1 MTLKLRHHTDSH
13 IGIGPFYTPGYGAH
27 MKLRFLLPAL
37 LAVPAFCS
45 AGLLRAA
52 VVKLRSGEMAKVIAD
67 TPEIFHIQIS
77 RNGIFKTSILERYGL
92 VRRNWRPVRMRQS
105 TAGDLTSFK
114 TSEARLILN
123 SSTGR
128 LRLLDKTGEVI
139 MNRLALSVRSA
150 GAAGLEAYKHHQ
162 RWLADYFHYNA
173 HEGADGIG
181 GKIRGQPGRSG
192 KPEKYIERFL
202 TRWSIPHFGVRI
214 GLDKTEQLYGLGE
227 ASQKRIALRGFAYR
241 NWVEYRGSNGFDP
254 RFARFE
260 QTEGG
265 IPFVSST
272 RGWALLMDTA
282 WPTYFDLGAYR
293 KKRAYVWGPYGHT
306 DFYLMAGGS
315 LRRNIKLYTQITG
328 RPILLPEWGYGLW
341 FDGNTLINQFEM
353 LNEAVLFRRYK
364 FPADV
369 YSLEPGWMEKNYD
382 SSHRANWNSVRF
394 FVPPWCTERQTFIG
408 AMRRLGF
415 RMGLWFCCNDDLT
428 LQAEREVARRRG
440 HPNTVPTRPH
450 GWYHHLRKFVK
461 QGVRAFKIDPASI
474 MLEHP
479 GRKYFNGRRD
489 LEMHNL
495 TQSLLAQQMYQG
507 AVKDGPGSPR
517 IFTQYAGFYI
527 GTQHWVANTMD
538 DDSIGPGTLCWML
551 NLGLTGNMNVTADM
565 DPNEGR
571 AAIQAAFFSG
581 WTDIQSWAY
590 FGEPWLL
597 DPKMQAI
604 FRYYDDLRHRLIPY
618 IYSTAWRGT
627 QTGIPI
633 MRAMP
638 LMYPND
644 PQCAKLTHEYMFGRD
659 FLNVVY
665 THRAYLPKGDWIDY
679 WTGRLYHGGHWITL
693 HVPTD
698 RGGGLFVRAG
708 AIVPMW
714 PVVEYVSRTPSR
726 KIGLSI
732 WPSGKSSF
740 TLYQDDGATY
750 QYLKGK
756 FAVTRIVCRSGR
768 HGVKLAIGPTI
779 GVYGKPA
786 TPAGAREKSWKD
798 RDHHLVSPRLSPAG
812 ALRGGGWGAQPKRL
826 SIALRIHTTMPAGVR
841 LNGHAIAAGAAGWQ
855 YKPATGAQSTGV
867 LELVVQLAASG
878 QHAVVVDLRP

>member
-1 MTLKLRHHTDSH
+1 
-13 IGIGPFYTPGYGAH
+13 

-37 LAVPAFCS
+37 LAVPAFFS

-52 VVKLRSGEMAKVIAD
+52 VVKLRSGEMVKVIAD
-67 TPEIFHIQIS
+67 TSEIFHIQIS

-92 VRRNWRPVRMRQS
+92 VRRNWRPVSMRQS

-114 TSEARLILN
+114 TSEAHLILN

-181 GKIRGQPGRSG
+181 SIILGQPGHPG

-227 ASQKRIALRGFAYR
+227 ASQKRIALRGVAYR

-315 LRRNIKLYTQITG
+315 LRRNINLYTQITG

-353 LNEAVLFRRYK
+353 LNEAVLFRRCK

-382 SSHRANWNSVRF
+382 SSHRANWSSVRF
-394 FVPPWCTERQTFIG
+394 FVPPWCSERQTFIG

-428 LQAEREVARRRG
+428 LQAEREVAIRRG
-440 HPNTVPTRPH
+440 HPNTVPTRPR

-461 QGVRAFKIDPASI
+461 QGIRAFKIDPDA
-474 MLEHP
+474 MMNVHT
-479 GRKYFNGRRD
+479 GRKYFNGKRD

-538 DDSIGPGTLCWML
+538 DDGIGPGTLCWML
-551 NLGLTGNMNVTADM
+551 NLGLNGNMNVTADM

-597 DPKMQAI
+597 GPKMQAI

-627 QTGIPI
+627 QTGMPI

-644 PQCAKLTHEYMFGRD
+644 PHCANLTHEYMFGRD

-679 WTGRLYHGGHWITL
+679 WTGRLDHGGRWITL

-708 AIVPMW
+708 AIVPTW
-714 PVVEYVSRTPSR
+714 PVVQNVSRTPVR

-768 HGVKLAIGPTI
+768 HGVKLVIGPTI
-779 GVYGKPA
+779 GVYGTPA
-786 TPAGAREKSWKD
+786 TPAGAQEKSWRD
-798 RDHHLVSPRLSPAG
+798 RDHRSLSLRLSPAG
-812 ALRGGGWGAQPKRL
+812 ALLADGWGTQPKRL
-826 SIALRIHTTMPAGVR
+826 SVALRIHTTMPAGVR

-855 YKPATGAQSTGV
+855 YKAATGAQFTGV

-878 QHAVVVDLRP
+878 QHAVVVDLRQ